1 MKPNLKEMN
10 TPASAAV
17 EGVEALCTPNPEEAQ
32 KELALCSICLQW
44 TCEGPHCHREGV
56 CEDDAA

>member
-1 MKPNLKEMN
+1 MN
-10 TPASAAV
+10 PDLEPMDTPASAAV
-17 EGVEALCTPNPEEAQ
+17 EGVEALCTPDPELEK

-44 TCEGPHCHREGV
+44 TCEGPHCHRPGV